1 MLTRYGLDNAI
12 PMLLIG
18 IAIIVASFMF
28 ASGWLAYLLSIPGFI
43 LTAFTLWFFRD
54 PDRIIPKKVLDDTS
68 YVLSPADGKVV
79 QIIDVEDKYYLKSKA
94 KQISIFLS
102 PLDVHVNRSPV
113 TGKIE
118 YYDYFPGK
126 YLVAYAP
133 KASEENEHSKVGV
146 QTKYGKVLFKQIVGI
161 LARRIVAEINVGDNI
176 TAGDQFGMMKFGSR
190 MDIIVDSDTDFLVEV
205 GQKVVGG
212 ETIIAKLPA
221 K

>member
-28 ASGWLAYLLSIPGFI
+28 ASGGLAYLLSIPGFI

>member
-18 IAIIVASFMF
+18 ISIIVASFMF
-28 ASGWLAYLLSIPGFI
+28 TTGWLAYLLCMPGVL
-43 LTAFTLWFFRD
+43 LTSFTLWFFRD
-54 PDRIIPKKVLDDTS
+54 PERIVPQKVLEDPS
-68 YVLSPADGKVV
+68 LMISPADGKVV

-113 TGKIE
+113 SGTIE

-133 KASEENEHSKVGV
+133 KASEENEHSKIGV
-146 QTKYGKVLFKQIVGI
+146 MTPYGKVLFKQIVGI
-161 LARRIVAEINVGDNI
+161 LARRIVADIKVGESI

-190 MDIIVDSDTDFLVEV
+190 MDIIVDPATDFKVEV
-205 GQKVVGG
+205 GQRVVGG

>member
-18 IAIIVASFMF
+18 ISIIVASFMF
-28 ASGWLAYLLSIPGFI
+28 TTGWVTYLLCMPGVL
-43 LTAFTLWFFRD
+43 LTSFTLWFFRD
-54 PDRIIPKKVLDDTS
+54 PERIVPKEVLEDPS
-68 YVLSPADGKVV
+68 LMISPADGKVV

-113 TGKIE
+113 SGAIE

-133 KASEENEHSKVGV
+133 KASEENEHSKIGV
-146 QTKYGKVLFKQIVGI
+146 MTPCGKVLFKQIVGI
-161 LARRIVAEINVGDNI
+161 LARRIVADIKVGDSI
-176 TAGDQFGMMKFGSR
+176 KAGDQFGMMKFGSR
-190 MDIIVDSDTDFLVEV
+190 MDIIVDPATEFKVEV

>member
-12 PMLLIG
+12 PMLLVG
-18 IAIIVASFMF
+18 IAIIVASFIF
-28 ASGWLAYLLSIPGFI
+28 TTGWIAYILSIPGFL

-54 PDRIIPKKVLDDTS
+54 PHREIPKEVLEDS
-68 YVLSPADGKVV
+68 SLVLSPADGKVV
-79 QIIDVEDKYYLKSKA
+79 QIIDVDEKYYLKSKA

-113 TGKIE
+113 SGNIE

-146 QTKYGKVLFKQIVGI
+146 KTAYGKVLFKQIVGI
-161 LARRIVAEINVGDNI
+161 LARRIVAEVKVGENI
-176 TAGDQFGMMKFGSR
+176 KAGDQFGMMKFGSR
-190 MDIIVDSDTDFLVEV
+190 MDIIVDSDTEFLVEV
-205 GQKVVGG
+205 GQRVIGG
-212 ETIIAKLPA
+212 KTIIAKLPS